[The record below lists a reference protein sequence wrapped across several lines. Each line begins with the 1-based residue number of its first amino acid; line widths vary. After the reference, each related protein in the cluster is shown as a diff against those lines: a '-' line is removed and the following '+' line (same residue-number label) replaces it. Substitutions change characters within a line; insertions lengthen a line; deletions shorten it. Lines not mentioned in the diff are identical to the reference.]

1 MWYHFT
7 SSRSSRQNKIKKGSR
22 HHFDIIRWSNY
33 QLSKSPMTR
42 ISPLYVSVQILG
54 MTFNW
59 QLSMSSVLLFLMDL
73 VDSYIY
79 IPPLKFLWLFY
90 STKLLLLISNVIVQ
104 YERQHEKEPV
114 LNGFGTKKCRCSN
127 KIWLKLF
134 ISMPGKMRTVQWTAD
149 EKKMSGAKYIL
160 VYSLVSKW
168 GQCTFSLF
176 SFFWHYTV
184 RNMYLY
190 LIDTAIYI

>member
-114 LNGFGTKKCRCSN
+114 LNGFGTKKVAAAIGYDS
-127 KIWLKLF
+127 
-134 ISMPGKMRTVQWTAD
+134 S
-149 EKKMSGAKYIL
+149 
-160 VYSLVSKW
+160 
-168 GQCTFSLF
+168 
-176 SFFWHYTV
+176 
-184 RNMYLY
+184 YLY
-190 LIDTAIYI
+190 QCQAKWEHKFNEQLIKRKCQVLNTY

>member
-1 MWYHFT
+1 MAIY
-7 SSRSSRQNKIKKGSR
+7 NKISTKNVKYFIKMNAAHAQPHIFSEKWNIGTVILILYVR
-22 HHFDIIRWSNY
+22 CNY

-114 LNGFGTKKCRCSN
+114 LNGFGTKKSRYSN

-134 ISMPGKMRTVQWTAD
+134 ISMPGKMRT
-149 EKKMSGAKYIL
+149 
-160 VYSLVSKW
+160 
-168 GQCTFSLF
+168 
-176 SFFWHYTV
+176 
-184 RNMYLY
+184 
-190 LIDTAIYI
+190 